1 MASLIKSVG
10 FKKSFW
16 VVYSRI
22 DVIKNGILINDLHW
36 VNVFFLVAPES
47 GTVSCDGMSSP
58 GGRTELAA
66 GKVVIRALSRLLEL
80 RDIEFI
86 ARPCQ
91 DTSVLISQLRERET
105 YLQERI

>member
-36 VNVFFLVAPES
+36 VNVFLVAPES
-47 GTVSCDGMSSP
+47 GTVSCDGMNSP
-58 GGRTELAA
+58 WGRTELAA
-66 GKVVIRALSRLLEL
+66 GKVVIRALSRLLGL
-80 RDIEFI
+80 
-86 ARPCQ
+86 
-91 DTSVLISQLRERET
+91 
-105 YLQERI
+105 

>member
-36 VNVFFLVAPES
+36 VNVFLVAPES